1 MKKSF
6 NEILTLVLSCVW
18 MVAFFAL
25 SIGVSVWAV
34 KWVLTLL
41 GVI

>member
-6 NEILTLVLSCVW
+6 NEILTTVLGW
-18 MVAFFAL
+18 TWIVAFFAL
-25 SIGVSVWAV
+25 SIGVSVWAI
-34 KWVLTLL
+34 KWVLTLV